1 MTEVYLYIVT
11 DWGSDP
17 DGPICCPVPYRV
29 DEREI
34 FFGPCKT
41 RLRQQ
46 IRDRYLSND
55 STDCNEPRDD
65 IYVAGFSGGNA
76 SKVRK
81 VVWAGRL
88 TRVMTFSRAW
98 DALVGGRYKAMRAG
112 KYSPLHVRPIKES
125 GRLVGYKHINRL
137 HKDKDKDKWVEDL
150 VPKTLCSVTRS
161 GDRLLL
167 KEGVSA
173 WRGFP
178 RDACLLLENIF
189 FANGRGLAIDG
200 DLLSI
205 LKMAQPDRNVDRY
218 AVFGYQRNGRVDG
231 RTGNYLPL
239 TGEHARRF
247 IDWLRRKRT
256 GTSLQSRGRRK
267 PGVAAAQKRGRC

>member
-1 MTEVYLYIVT
+1 MAEVYLYIVT
-11 DWGSDP
+11 EWPDP
-17 DGPICCPVPYRV
+17 DGRIPCAVPYRV
-29 DEREI
+29 DDREI
-34 FFGPCKT
+34 FFGPCKK

-46 IRDRYLSND
+46 VRNRYLSA
-55 STDCNEPRDD
+55 STDSDELRDD
-65 IYVAGFSGGNA
+65 IYVAGFSGAND

-112 KYSPLHVRPIKES
+112 KYSPLHVRPIKEN

-137 HKDKDKDKWVEDL
+137 HTEKDEDEWVADL
-150 VPKTLCSVTRS
+150 APKKPCYVTRF

-167 KEGVSA
+167 KRGVSA

-189 FANGRGLAIDG
+189 FANGRGLQVDG

-205 LKMAQPDRNVDRY
+205 LKMAQPDRDVDRY
-218 AVFGYQRNGRVDG
+218 AVFGYQSNGHADG

-239 TGEHARRF
+239 TGEYARRF
-247 IDWLRRKRT
+247 IHWLQRKRPRA
-256 GTSLQSRGRRK
+256 SLQSRGRRK
-267 PGVAAAQKRGRC
+267 SGVPAAQKRARC